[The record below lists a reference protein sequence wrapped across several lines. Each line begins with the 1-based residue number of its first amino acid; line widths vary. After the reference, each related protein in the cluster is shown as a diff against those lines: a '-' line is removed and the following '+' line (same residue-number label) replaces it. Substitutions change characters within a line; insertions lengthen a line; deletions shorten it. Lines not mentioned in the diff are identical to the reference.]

1 MLSLY
6 YKAKF
11 NINHIVMKL
20 LHIQFRIAMVFVILI
35 MMIGVVPTSI
45 CAAPIVEEDVLP
57 DTLNTVQYR
66 GKIID
71 SDTREPLVF
80 ATLNIEGTNI
90 ATVSNSEGHFLLKV
104 PKEMSLNTKILISFL
119 GYKNKNISLSELR
132 PDKNKIELDV
142 LTISLSEVNVAP
154 KDAHQIIREVI
165 HKKKENYMQEP
176 LRMTAFYRETIK
188 RRRSYVSLAEAVI
201 DVHKQPYSSYRLDGL
216 RLFKARKDA
225 DYSKMDTVT
234 FKLQGG
240 PYSTLMLD
248 IMKDPYSI
256 LSTEELDY
264 YDFSLDNITK
274 VNNNIIYVIDFKQ
287 KAYIEEP
294 LFYGKLYVDVN
305 DMAITSANYSI
316 NIEDKN
322 KASAM
327 FIKRKPVGAVVYPT
341 EASYLVNYRKQEG
354 KYLYSYSR
362 GHITFKINWKKKLFN
377 TYYTSTIEMASTDW
391 KRAVEKPFKVN
402 ERIKHNIILQ
412 DQVEGFTDPQFWG
425 DYNVIE
431 PEASIESVI
440 KKIRKRLEK
449 RND

>member
-1 MLSLY
+1 MRTSNFQLRL
-6 YKAKF
+6 
-11 NINHIVMKL
+11 
-20 LHIQFRIAMVFVILI
+20 
-35 MMIGVVPTSI
+35 MMILSIFIFMVGVSPLSI
-45 CAAPIVEEDVLP
+45 MVNSFLEEEDILP

-71 SDTREPLVF
+71 SNSRDALVF
-80 ATLNIEGTNI
+80 ATLTIEGTNI
-90 ATVSNSEGHFLLKV
+90 ATVSNSEGYFLLKV
-104 PKEMSLNTKILISFL
+104 PKEMPVSTKIHISYL
-119 GYKNKNISLSELR
+119 GYTDKFMSLSELK
-132 PDKNKIELDV
+132 PNKNKIELD
-142 LTISLSEVNVAP
+142 LLSISLSEVNVAP

-165 HKKKENYMQEP
+165 NRKRDNYMQEP
-176 LRMTAFYRETIK
+176 LRMTAFYRETVK

-201 DVHKQPYSSYRLDGL
+201 DVHKQPYSNYRLDGL
-216 RLFKARKDA
+216 RLYKARKDA
-225 DYSKMDTVT
+225 DYSKMDTIT

-256 LSTEELDY
+256 LTVEEMDY
-264 YDFSLDNITK
+264 YDFTLDNITK
-274 VNNNIIYVIDFKQ
+274 VNNNIIYVINFKQ
-287 KAYIEEP
+287 KAYVDDP
-294 LFYGKLYVDVN
+294 LFYGKLYVDVES
-305 DMAITSANYSI
+305 MAITSANYSI

-341 EASYLVNYRKQEG
+341 EASYLVNYRKQDG

-362 GHITFKINWKKKLFN
+362 GQITFKINWKKKLFN
-377 TYYTSTIEMASTDW
+377 TFYTSTIEMAVTDW
-391 KRAVEKPFKVN
+391 QKSKEKPFRVN

-412 DQVEGFTDPQFWG
+412 DKVEGFVDPKFWG

-440 KKIRKRLEK
+440 KKIRKRLQK
-449 RND
+449 RGE